1 MLIVGALQNNAPS
14 NNSNAT
20 EPIVPYLNGRWKI
33 NFRYTEMKG
42 NFGAKSGCQGVWPYT
57 YSIEYEVYQSKFQLH
72 TWQAR
77 RL

>member
-42 NFGAKSGCQGVWPYT
+42 NFGAKSGCQGVWPYI

-72 TWQAR
+72 ARQAR